1 MNSEQPLI
9 SIIIVNTNDERFLIP
24 CLHSLMQFENSLSK
38 EVIIVDNHSR
48 NDIQLLIGEKFPDVS
63 VIKLEYNAGF
73 CKANNIGLRAAKG
86 KYVLLLNPDTI
97 LNSNCITSCIEYFE
111 THLNDNIG
119 AVGCRLN
126 DTNGDLQK
134 SFYWGA
140 ATMLH
145 TLQANPVYI
154 KLFGYRIKKKLQE
167 RDEKWFSQVSKV
179 NWLCGAFL
187 MMERETLIEKNFFL
201 DEDIFLYSDDVV
213 LGNLIRKEGYSVIYY
228 PETSITHLGGGGTV
242 VSIKKFEQIVISD
255 WLCMMK
261 IHGKFYFLLNQIL
274 LLKNIFLNE
283 MFFKKQIIFY
293 PTTIKDLR
301 EKLLR
306 KKMWNLWKKYTFIIL
321 FQFKRK
327 NSSSGKMLKYDV

>member
-1 MNSEQPLI
+1 MKSEQPIL

-24 CLHSLMQFENSLSK
+24 CLQSLMQFENSLSK

-48 NDIQLLIGEKFPDVS
+48 NDIQILLGEKFPDVS

-97 LNSNCITSCIEYFE
+97 LNSNCISSCIEYFE
-111 THLNDNIG
+111 THSNEHIG

-126 DTNGDLQK
+126 NVKGDLQK

-145 TLQANPVYI
+145 TLQTNPFYI
-154 KLFGYRIKKKLQE
+154 KLFGYRIKKKFQQ
-167 RDEKWFSQVSKV
+167 RDEQWFSQISKV
-179 NWLCGAFL
+179 DWLCGAFL
-187 MMERETLIEKNFFL
+187 MMERETVIEKSFYL

-213 LGNLIRKEGYSVIYY
+213 FGNLIRRNGYSVIYY
-228 PETSITHLGGGGTV
+228 PVTSITHLGGGGTD
-242 VSIKKFEQIVISD
+242 VSIKKFEQIMISD

-261 IHGKFYFLLNQIL
+261 IHGKFYFLANQIL
-274 LLKNIFLNE
+274 LFENIFLNE
-283 MFFKKQIIFY
+283 MFFKKQILFHHAVV
-293 PTTIKDLR
+293 KDLR
-301 EKLLR
+301 EKILR
-306 KKMWNLWKKYTFIIL
+306 KKTWGLWKKYTFIIL
-321 FQFKRK
+321 FQYKRK
-327 NSSSGKMLKYDV
+327 NSSSGKMLKYHA